1 MVQAQWIENPEAWL
15 KNQYRLSP
23 NTIKKY
29 GIDSLCGTYYV
40 RYGKGVFHKTSGHL
54 KLQFDR
60 EGRSTHIIQNR
71 PYASWGDSITFT
83 FQYNP
88 TGQLQEEIKSDR
100 YGFTQINVQ
109 YPKDGLREEMHY
121 IGLHDGKIMLANEV
135 EIHRLKGQN
144 ATWEIQEYYKNGNLF
159 KKSSCIKD
167 PENLD
172 STVVQVAYPNLDT
185 TFKTYRYQ
193 ENRLIGI
200 EVRFEQQLDEIAINY
215 DPQGEITSILR
226 SSNQEKT
233 EEIQFIYLDSRLTSV
248 VFFSLAQQRME
259 ILKF

>member
-1 MVQAQWIENPEAWL
+1 MIRAQWIENPEAWL
-15 KNQYRLSP
+15 KNQYAFSP
-23 NTIKKY
+23 NTIKKH
-29 GIDSLCGTYYV
+29 GIDSMRGTYYV

-54 KLQFDR
+54 KLEFDR
-60 EGRSTHIIQNR
+60 EGRSTYIIQYR
-71 PYASWGDSITFT
+71 PYASWADSMKFN
-83 FQYNP
+83 FQYNQS
-88 TGQLQEEIKSDR
+88 GQLHEEKKSDR
-100 YGFTQINVQ
+100 YGFNQINFQ

-135 EIHRLKGQN
+135 EIHRLQMQN
-144 ATWEIQEYYKNGNLF
+144 GTWEIQEYYKNGNLF
-159 KKSSCIKD
+159 KKSRCNKD

-185 TFKTYRYQ
+185 NFKTYRYQ

-215 DPQGEITSILR
+215 DPQGEITSILH
-226 SSNQEKT
+226 STNQEKT
-233 EEIQFIYLDSRLTSV
+233 EEIQFIYSDIRLSSI
-248 VFFSLAQQRME
+248 VFFSLVQQCIE